1 MVKLRAMGTKNELKW
16 VRKVLE
22 RDKRIKVISISEM
35 YANKGTNRYY
45 RMYADVEKVLGK
57 HA

>member
-1 MVKLRAMGTKNELKW
+1 MGTKNELKW

-35 YANKGTNRYY
+35 YANKGTNRHY

>member
-22 RDKRIKVISISEM
+22 RDKRIKVLSISEM

-45 RMYADVEKVLGK
+45 RMYADVERVLRK

>member
-1 MVKLRAMGTKNELKW
+1 MVKLRAMGTKKELKW

-22 RDKRIKVISISEM
+22 RDKRIIAISISEM

-45 RMYADVEKVLGK
+45 RMYADIEKYLAK
-57 HA
+57 QA

>member
-1 MVKLRAMGTKNELKW
+1 MVKLRAMGTKKELKW

-22 RDKRIKVISISEM
+22 RDKRIIVISISEM

-45 RMYADVEKVLGK
+45 RMYADIEKFLAK
-57 HA
+57 QA